1 VQPGH
6 KAAQVQLAPR
16 ELPEQL
22 VPLDRLVQLVQVPLV
37 PLALPAQLGS
47 LVQLGSDQLAPQVLP
62 AVQGV
67 LQVPLG

>member
-6 KAAQVQLAPR
+6 KAAQVQLAPQ

-22 VPLDRLVQLVQVPLV
+22 VPLGHLVQLVQVPLEQLV
-37 PLALPAQLGS
+37 LLEQLGS
-47 LVQLGSDQLAPQVLP
+47 LVLPVSDQLAPQVLL

-67 LQVPLG
+67 LQVLLG

>member
-6 KAAQVQLAPR
+6 KAAQVQLAPQ

-22 VPLDRLVQLVQVPLV
+22 VPLDHLVQLVQVPLEQ
-37 PLALPAQLGS
+37 LALPEQLGS
-47 LVQLGSDQLAPQVLP
+47 RVLQVLDQLAPQVLP